1 MRRTGEA
8 DDTSPRI
15 SRALNA
21 GLRPT
26 MLERD
31 VRTQPPSAFEIPVH
45 SFRVASRQP
54 DRQLRANRPTSNNQ
68 SDVPRVNAGSCDHL
82 AHEI

>member
-8 DDTSPRI
+8 DDTTPRI
-15 SRALNA
+15 SRTLNA

-26 MLERD
+26 MLKRD
-31 VRTQPPSAFEIPVH
+31 VRTQPPSAFEIPAH

-54 DRQLRANRPTSNNQ
+54 DRQLRAIDQLPTTSPTS
-68 SDVPRVNAGSCDHL
+68 RA
-82 AHEI
+82 